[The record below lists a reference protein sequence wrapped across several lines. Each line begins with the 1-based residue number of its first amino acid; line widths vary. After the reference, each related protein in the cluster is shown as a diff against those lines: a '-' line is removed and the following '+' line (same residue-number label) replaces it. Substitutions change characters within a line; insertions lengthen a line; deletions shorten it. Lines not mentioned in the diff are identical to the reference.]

1 MMDYSNFPL
10 HQEREAKFI
19 ENEPANIK
27 FSITRTVKIN
37 TKILHIIITRGFNYN
52 LDFSF
57 LNNLLNKR
65 NIDNKKKILK
75 ILTIMKMIIMT
86 VTIIVTMI
94 IIIMTII
101 FHE

>member
-1 MMDYSNFPL
+1 MDYSNFPL

-65 NIDNKKKILK
+65 NIDNKKKKILK